1 MVITIVNYGLGNIKA
16 FYNIYK
22 TLNIK
27 VNIASNSA
35 QLSNSQKI
43 ILPGVGSFDWAL
55 ECLNKSGMI
64 DTLNYLVL
72 EKKIPILGVCV
83 GMQIMAETS
92 EEGQLKGL
100 GWINANVSK
109 IKEEFLKS
117 KITQNLLLPHM
128 GWNNINIKN
137 DSPLFKGL
145 SESKYYFLHSY
156 CFSSLSDDL
165 TLATTKYG
173 QEFISSF
180 SLKNIYG
187 VQFHPEKSHD
197 CGIKLLKNFSDI

>member
-22 TLNIK
+22 SLNIK
-27 VNIASNSA
+27 VKIASNVD
-35 QLSNSQKI
+35 QLSNADKI
-43 ILPGVGSFDWAL
+43 ILPGVGSFDWAI
-55 ECLNKSGMI
+55 ERLNQSGMI
-64 DTLNYLVL
+64 ETLNYLVL
-72 EKKIPILGVCV
+72 EKEIPILGVCV
-83 GMQIMAETS
+83 GMQIMADTS
-92 EEGQLKGL
+92 EEGQLQGL
-100 GWINANVSK
+100 GWINAHVSK
-109 IKEEFLKS
+109 LKEECLKS
-117 KITQNLLLPHM
+117 KITKNLLLPHM

-145 SESKYYFLHSY
+145 SKSKYYFLHSY
-156 CFSSLSDDL
+156 CFCSISDNSTL
-165 TLATTKYG
+165 TTTKYG

-197 CGIKLLKNFSDI
+197 WGIKLLKNFSDI

>member
-22 TLNIK
+22 SLNIK
-27 VNIASNSA
+27 VQIASNAA
-35 QLSNSQKI
+35 QLLNSDKI

-55 ECLNKSGMI
+55 ERLNKSGMI
-64 DTLNYLVL
+64 ETLNYLVL

-83 GMQIMAETS
+83 GMQIMAESS

-117 KITQNLLLPHM
+117 KVTQNLILPHM
-128 GWNNINIKN
+128 GWNDINLKK

-145 SESKYYFLHSY
+145 SKSQYYFLHSY
-156 CFSSLSDDL
+156 CFSSLFDNSTL
-165 TLATTKYG
+165 TTTNYG
-173 QEFISSF
+173 QE
-180 SLKNIYG
+180 L
-187 VQFHPEKSHD
+187 V
-197 CGIKLLKNFSDI
+197 LLVEL

>member
-27 VNIASNSA
+27 VKIASNAA
-35 QLSNSQKI
+35 QLSNSDKI

-55 ECLNKSGMI
+55 ERLNKSGMI
-64 DTLNYLVL
+64 ETLNYLVL
-72 EKKIPILGVCV
+72 KKKIPVLGVCV

-100 GWINANVSK
+100 GWLNAHVSK
-109 IKEEFLKS
+109 IKEEFLIS

-137 DSPLFKGL
+137 DSALFKGL
-145 SESKYYFLHSY
+145 SKSQYYFLHSY
-156 CFSSLSDDL
+156 CFCSLSDNATL
-165 TLATTKYG
+165 TTTKYG
-173 QEFISSF
+173 QEFVSSF
-180 SLKNIYG
+180 CLKNIYG

-197 CGIKLLKNFSDI
+197 WGIKLLKNFSDI

>member
-22 TLNIK
+22 SLNIK
-27 VNIASNSA
+27 VKIASNAA
-35 QLSNSQKI
+35 QLLNSDKI

-55 ECLNKSGMI
+55 ERLNKSGMI
-64 DTLNYLVL
+64 ETLNYLVL

-109 IKEEFLKS
+109 IKKEFLKS
-117 KITQNLLLPHM
+117 KVTQDLILPHM
-128 GWNNINIKN
+128 GWNDINLKK

-145 SESKYYFLHSY
+145 SKSQYYFLHSY
-156 CFSSLSDDL
+156 CFSSLFDNSTL
-165 TLATTKYG
+165 TTTNYG

-197 CGIKLLKNFSDI
+197 WGIKLLKNFSDI